1 MLVIA
6 FIFFIILVVYFVV
19 KDDGKKTIQATLV
32 NIKTITHDTNIFT
45 FDLPKG
51 MNKLGL
57 NIGEHLEIE

>member
-1 MLVIA
+1 M
-6 FIFFIILVVYFVV
+6 

-32 NIKTITHDTNIFT
+32 NIKTITHDTKIFT